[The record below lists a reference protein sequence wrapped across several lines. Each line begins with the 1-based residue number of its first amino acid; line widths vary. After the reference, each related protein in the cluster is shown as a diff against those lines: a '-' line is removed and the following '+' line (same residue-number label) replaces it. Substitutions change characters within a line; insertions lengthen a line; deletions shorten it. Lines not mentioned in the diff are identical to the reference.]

1 MDKSHATYSKVKG
14 FIKNKAVFLDRDG
27 VINFDYGYI
36 GTVDRFKIIPGVIHA
51 LRTLQ
56 SYDYL
61 LIIITNQSGIGRKYY
76 TEKDFELVNN
86 HMTKLFMNNHVHITD
101 VFHCPHLPED
111 QCFCRKP
118 NPGML
123 KKAIEKYNIDVKKS
137 LLFGDNEKDILAG
150 KNAGIEKNILIGP
163 SSKLFENCVTYPSVE
178 EYVNSNRII

>member
-1 MDKSHATYSKVKG
+1 MVKSNSTYSKVKG

-36 GTVDRFKIIPGVIHA
+36 GTVDRFKIIPGVIQA

-56 SYDYL
+56 SYGYL

-76 TEKDFELVNN
+76 TEKDFELVNS
-86 HMTKLFMNNHVHITD
+86 HMITLLMNNQVHITD

-111 QCFCRKP
+111 KCFCRKP

-123 KKAIEKYNIDVKKS
+123 IRATKKYNIDIKKS

-150 KNAGIEKNILIGP
+150 KNIGIEKNILIG
-163 SSKLFENCVTYPSVE
+163 SGSKLFENCVTYPSLE
-178 EYVNSNRII
+178 KYVNSNRII